1 MRLTNRARTMSSIVL
16 LLIGMGLFSSCG
28 GGGETATEAQAGSG
42 FLLKNNGLTFGG
54 SANVHASVSY
64 TITRSGSSTPTASG
78 PVSLAPNETAFV
90 PVTTGKYTLSATFD
104 DGHVE
109 RLQVPPDQVDAIA
122 ETVTTVLFIY

>member
-1 MRLTNRARTMSSIVL
+1 MRLTNRVRTTSSIVL
-16 LLIGMGLFSSCG
+16 LLIGMGLFASCG
-28 GGGETATEAQAGSG
+28 GGGETTAGTETGSG

-54 SANVHASVSY
+54 AHNVHAIVSY
-64 TITRSGSSTPTASG
+64 TVTRSGNGTQISSG
-78 PVSLAPNETAFV
+78 PVNLAPGDTAFV

-122 ETVTTVLFIY
+122 EEVTTVLFVY